1 MYIIVYFCIQVFNS
15 DVSYYQDH
23 SNVPSYPINGKPNAL
38 SDRDRNTLTCNDIAG
53 VTLKNVTLK
62 NEFGDHK
69 KHPKRNVHVHVSICL
84 LVYYIYL
91 APSGNCTVYM

>member
-1 MYIIVYFCIQVFNS
+1 MYITVYLCIQLLNT
-15 DVSYYQDH
+15 DV
-23 SNVPSYPINGKPNAL
+23 NAL

-69 KHPKRNVHVHVSICL
+69 KDVHVSICL
-84 LVYYIYL
+84 LVY
-91 APSGNCTVYM
+91 